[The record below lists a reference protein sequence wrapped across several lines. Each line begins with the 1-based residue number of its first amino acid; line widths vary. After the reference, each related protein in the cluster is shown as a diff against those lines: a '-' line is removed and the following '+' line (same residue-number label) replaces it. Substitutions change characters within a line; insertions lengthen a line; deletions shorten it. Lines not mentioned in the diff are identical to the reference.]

1 MQKKKSNQRAKFL
14 SIFSA
19 AVFIFLLAGFISAC
33 PVKKVNT
40 EKMPDTVLLR
50 LSEDFLY
57 KIKLEEPTSELEEQ
71 LANLDFDRLKNGL
84 NNDNAIKTFWLNMYN
99 GWFQVLAV
107 REKLNKPKIFT
118 SKQITIAS
126 KKFSLDNIE
135 HGILRKF
142 RWKFSKGYLPSFFPG
157 KTIKQLAVE
166 KIDYRIHFALNC
178 GAKSCPP
185 IAFYRY
191 ENLDRQLDVAGKV
204 FLNSETEIDTL
215 NKVATVTK
223 IMDWF
228 AGDFG
233 GKKGIRRIIKKFLN
247 KDISR
252 YKIKYFPYNWDV
264 ALHNFTE

>member
-1 MQKKKSNQRAKFL
+1 
-14 SIFSA
+14 
-19 AVFIFLLAGFISAC
+19 
-33 PVKKVNT
+33 
-40 EKMPDTVLLR
+40 MPDSVLLR

-57 KIKLEEPTSELEEQ
+57 KVKLNEPTTELEKHLE
-71 LANLDFDRLKNGL
+71 NLDFERLIVGL

-107 REKLNKPKIFT
+107 REKLKRPEIFI
-118 SKQITIAS
+118 SKRITIAS

-185 IAFYRY
+185 ITFYKY
-191 ENLDRQLDVAGKV
+191 ENLDRQLDVAAKV
-204 FLNSETEIDTL
+204 FLNSETEIDSL
-215 NKVATVTK
+215 NKVVKVTK

-228 AGDFG
+228 SGDFG
-233 GKKGIRRIIKKFLN
+233 GKKGIRRIIKKTLD
-247 KDISR
+247 KEVDG
-252 YKIKYFPYNWDV
+252 YKIIFKPYNWDER
-264 ALHNFTE
+264 LHNFSE

>member
-1 MQKKKSNQRAKFL
+1 MPVLKNNWRKKLLLIFSVLMIAFFL
-14 SIFSA
+14 S
-19 AVFIFLLAGFISAC
+19 GFISAC
-33 PVKKVNT
+33 PIPKTNQSTKT
-40 EKMPDTVLLR
+40 DTFLLQ
-50 LSEDFLY
+50 LSEQFLY
-57 KIKLEEPTSELEEQ
+57 KIKLKEPTAELEEQ
-71 LANLDFDRLKNGL
+71 LANLDFNRLRNGL

-99 GWFQVLAV
+99 GWFQVLAI
-107 REKLNKPKIFT
+107 REKLKKPKIFT
-118 SKQITIAS
+118 NKQITIAS

-185 IAFYRY
+185 IAFYNY
-191 ENLDRQLDVAGKV
+191 EKIDKQLDVAGKV
-204 FLNSETEIDTL
+204 FLTGETEIDSL
-215 NKVATVTK
+215 NKVARVTK

-233 GKKGIRRIIKKFLN
+233 GKKGIRKILNETLN
-247 KDISR
+247 KNVNG
-252 YKIKYFPYNWDV
+252 YKIKYKPYNWDA